1 MGDFLELLDQS
12 VVPADKGRKPV
23 YTTNISR
30 DRTRDSIRRRE
41 CGTMH
46 AIGRKPCGRDL
57 RILTVTKNVT
67 HKH

>member
-12 VVPADKGRKPV
+12 VAPADKGRKPV

-30 DRTRDSIRRRE
+30 ERTRDSIRRRE